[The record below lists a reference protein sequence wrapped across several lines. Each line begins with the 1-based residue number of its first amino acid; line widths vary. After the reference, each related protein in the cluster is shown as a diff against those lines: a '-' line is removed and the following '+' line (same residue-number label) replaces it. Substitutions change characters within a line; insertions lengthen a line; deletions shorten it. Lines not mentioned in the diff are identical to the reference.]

1 MKMLKL
7 ALVLAASSLAA
18 AASAQEMTALSCDDF
33 KPTPE
38 ALERFANLKGACEGI
53 VDRDGELYAKFTAI
67 VRRAAGNN
75 VTLYLPATEHTFR
88 VQADSSE
95 RVLIGGKKTRVRD
108 LVRGQEIR
116 IYLSVSQFA
125 KPDIEEVAFITEEDM
140 IVDIEIERVPALP
153 TTASIWPTLAGAGL
167 LLLGVGYALRRQRFR
182 AELPLVII
190 VSAAFVAGSPTAKA
204 ETETMKKPA
213 RVVTATVQSAA
224 IVEAVNKETRELKL
238 IDASGKRYTIVADET
253 VRNFDQIEP
262 RDRIVMEYLES
273 VAILV
278 VPAGAPELGDAAA
291 VELAPLGSKPGISGV
306 ETILVKA
313 TVESLNLT
321 DRIATVRYEDG
332 SMRTVKVADDVP
344 LDLVNVGDE
353 VRFRITKAVAVS
365 VRRAND
371 G

>member
-1 MKMLKL
+1 MKMFRL
-7 ALVLAASSLAA
+7 ALVLAVASIVAT
-18 AASAQEMTALSCDDF
+18 ASAQEMTALSCDDF

-75 VTLYLPATEHTFR
+75 VTLYLPATENTFR
-88 VQADSSE
+88 VQADSSQ

-140 IVDIEIERVPALP
+140 IVDIEIERVAALP

-167 LLLGVGYALRRQRFR
+167 LLLGAGYALRRRRIR
-182 AELPLVII
+182 AELPLVLIAF
-190 VSAAFVAGSPTAKA
+190 AAFVAGSPTAKA
-204 ETETMKKPA
+204 ETETMQKPA
-213 RVVTATVQSAA
+213 RVMTATVQSAA

-238 IDASGKRYTIVADET
+238 IDATGKRYTIVADEA

-291 VELAPLGSKPGISGV
+291 VELAPLGSKPGIAGV

-332 SMRTVKVADDVP
+332 SVRTVKVADDVP

-365 VRRAND
+365 VRKAND
-371 G
+371 S

>member
-7 ALVLAASSLAA
+7 ALVLAATAFTAA
-18 AASAQEMTALSCDDF
+18 ANAQEMTALSCDDF

-38 ALERFANLKGACEGI
+38 ALARFANLKGACEGI
-53 VDRDGELYAKFTAI
+53 VDLNGELYAEFSSI

-88 VQADSSE
+88 FQADPSH
-95 RVLIGGKKTRVRD
+95 RVLIDGRKTRVRD

-125 KPDIEEVAFITEEDM
+125 KPDIEEVAFFTDED
-140 IVDIEIERVPALP
+140 ILVDIEIERVPALP

-167 LLLGVGYALRRQRFR
+167 LLLGIGYALRRRRFR
-182 AELPLVII
+182 TELPLVII
-190 VSAAFVAGSPTAKA
+190 LSAAFVAGPGTAEA
-204 ETETMKKPA
+204 ETEKVQVPG
-213 RVVTATVQSAA
+213 RVITATVQSAV

-238 IDASGKRYTIVADET
+238 IDASGQRHTIVADKM
-253 VRNFDQIEP
+253 VANFDQIEP
-262 RDRIVMEYLES
+262 RDRIVVEYLES

-278 VPAGAPELGDAAA
+278 VPAGAPELGDAMA

-306 ETILVKA
+306 ETVLVKA

-321 DRIATVRYEDG
+321 DRIATLRYEDG
-332 SMRTVKVADDVP
+332 SIRTVKVADDVP
-344 LDLVNVGDE
+344 LDLVKVGDE
-353 VRFRITKAVAVS
+353 VRFRITRAIAVS
-365 VRRAND
+365 IREAD
-371 G
+371 SS

>member
-1 MKMLKL
+1 
-7 ALVLAASSLAA
+7 
-18 AASAQEMTALSCDDF
+18 
-33 KPTPE
+33 
-38 ALERFANLKGACEGI
+38 
-53 VDRDGELYAKFTAI
+53 
-67 VRRAAGNN
+67 
-75 VTLYLPATEHTFR
+75 
-88 VQADSSE
+88 VQADSSQ

>member
-7 ALVLAASSLAA
+7 ALVLAATALAGTA
-18 AASAQEMTALSCDDF
+18 KAQEMTALSCDDF

-38 ALERFANLKGACEGI
+38 ALERFTNLKGACEGI
-53 VDRDGELYAKFTAI
+53 VELNDELYAKFTAI

-88 VQADSSE
+88 VQADPSH
-95 RVLIGGKKTRVRD
+95 RVLIGERKTRVRD
-108 LVRGQEIR
+108 LVRGQEIH

-125 KPDIEEVAFITEEDM
+125 KPDIEEIAFITEEDI
-140 IVDIEIERVPALP
+140 IVDVEIERVPALP
-153 TTASIWPTLAGAGL
+153 TTASIWPTVAGAGL
-167 LLLGVGYALRRQRFR
+167 LLLGVGYVLRRRRFR
-182 AELPLVII
+182 AELPLGII
-190 VSAAFVAGSPTAKA
+190 LATAFVAGSGTAEA
-204 ETETMKKPA
+204 ETEVMQKPG
-213 RVVTATVQSAA
+213 RVTTAIIQSAA

-238 IDASGKRYTIVADET
+238 INADGMRYTIVADQV

-262 RDRIVMEYLES
+262 RDRIVVEYLES
-273 VAILV
+273 VVILV
-278 VPAGAPELGDAAA
+278 APAGAPELADEGAI
-291 VELAPLGSKPGISGV
+291 ELAPLGSKPAFSGV
-306 ETILVKA
+306 ETFMVKA

-353 VRFRITKAVAVS
+353 VRFRITTALAIS
-365 VRRAND
+365 VRKAD
-371 G
+371 SS

>member
-1 MKMLKL
+1 MKMFKL
-7 ALVLAASSLAA
+7 ALVLAAISLAQ
-18 AASAQEMTALSCDDF
+18 AASAQETTALSCDDF

-38 ALERFANLKGACEGI
+38 ALARFANLKGACEGI
-53 VDRDGELYAKFTAI
+53 VDRDGELYAKFTAV
-67 VRRAAGNN
+67 VRRAVGNN
-75 VTLYLPATEHTFR
+75 VTLYLPATEHTFK
-88 VQADSSE
+88 VQADSSQ
-95 RVLIGGKKTRVRD
+95 RALIGGRKTRVRD
-108 LVRGQEIR
+108 LVRGQEIH

-125 KPDIEEVAFITEEDM
+125 KPDIEEVAFITEENM

-167 LLLGVGYALRRQRFR
+167 SLMGIGYALRRRRFR
-182 AELPLVII
+182 AELPLVVIL
-190 VSAAFVAGSPTAKA
+190 SAFVAGSPTAKA
-204 ETETMKKPA
+204 ETETMQKPA
-213 RVVTATVQSAA
+213 RVITATVQSAA

-238 IDASGKRYTIVADET
+238 IDATGKRFTIVADEM

-344 LDLVNVGDE
+344 LDLVKVGDE

-371 G
+371 S